1 MMSRLIISGLIVFF
15 IHRLSFA
22 QRYYEKELLSTR
34 LERKE
39 MRQKASVAD
48 GGYVLFQGGL
58 RRHENATSNDVFTG
72 GNGEFNGVIGVNYGY
87 RLNNASLETGLG
99 FIWHDHRGSYFL
111 EAAGENFWTYGNY
124 NSIFLPIAL
133 KYDVPTG
140 LSKKFRF
147 GAMGS
152 LNILIHQTR
161 SWDQQG
167 RGTYYFDYF
176 NDRDRYVQYKYYWDR
191 PKISGF
197 FKAGLYAEFQV
208 FKSSFL
214 NLQFSRAIAISPLRT
229 VTYEWEYQGQKGNF
243 TDDLKIDGY
252 IVEVAYKL
260 PLNLFSAV
268 R

>member
-1 MMSRLIISGLIVFF
+1 MKLRIVIAGMILMGFV
-15 IHRLSFA
+15 LDGYG

-58 RRHENATSNDVFTG
+58 RKHENSGSNDVFTG
-72 GNGEFNGVIGVNYGY
+72 GYGEYNGVVGVNYGY

-99 FIWHDHRGSYFL
+99 FIWQYHSETYFL
-111 EAAGENFWTYGNY
+111 EAAGENFRTFGNY
-124 NSIFLPIAL
+124 NSIFLPFVL

-140 LSKKFRF
+140 TSKKFRF

-152 LNILIHQTR
+152 INFLLHQTR
-161 SWDQQG
+161 NRNQQG

-176 NDRDRYVQYKYYWDR
+176 DDKERYVQYKYFWDSPR
-191 PKISGF
+191 ISGF
-197 FKAGLYAEFQV
+197 FKVGLYSEFQV

-214 NLQFSRAIAISPLRT
+214 NLQFSRAISAGPLRT
-229 VTYEWEYQGQKGNF
+229 VTYEWEYQGQKGSF
-243 TDDLKIDGY
+243 TDDLKIEGY
-252 IVEVAYKL
+252 MVEIAYKL
-260 PLNLFSAV
+260 PLNLFSAT